1 METRY
6 ADKLR
11 EKQEQHRTLTKLLE
25 ASGFE
30 TKLCPIILGSTG
42 GIFQLSEETLQEL
55 GVPGIAIQKLHRK
68 IHSHSI
74 NSMHAII
81 KLRRVKE
88 QSHEPP
94 NPRKKKPPDKN

>member
-11 EKQEQHRTLTKLLE
+11 DKQEQHRTLTKLLE

-42 GIFQLSEETLQEL
+42 GIFQLSEETLHAGAGSTRNGDQE
-55 GVPGIAIQKLHRK
+55 AT
-68 IHSHSI
+68 SED
-74 NSMHAII
+74 AFA
-81 KLRRVKE
+81 
-88 QSHEPP
+88 
-94 NPRKKKPPDKN
+94 